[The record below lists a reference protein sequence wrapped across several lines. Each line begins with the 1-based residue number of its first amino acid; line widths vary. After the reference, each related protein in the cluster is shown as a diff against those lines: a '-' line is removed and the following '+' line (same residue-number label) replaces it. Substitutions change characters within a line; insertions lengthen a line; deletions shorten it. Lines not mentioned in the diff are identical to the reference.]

1 MTGMLRRQSM
11 DRLYKDTFKGEME
24 NKNNNIVNNKF
35 ADAFKYGRKCYIYES
50 KEHIEAL
57 LINNKT
63 DPISAVLL
71 NNGTILCVI
80 QGLRKGVAL
89 NRVSYQCAILGLTY
103 HKWTWRKDIDDKI
116 EEDIIDKKYLVEQ
129 HLLILPLLVEME
141 QNKLETNIYT
151 IITSD

>member
-1 MTGMLRRQSM
+1 M
-11 DRLYKDTFKGEME
+11 DRIYKDTFKSEME

-35 ADAFKYGRKCYIYES
+35 ASTFNHGRKCYIYES
-50 KEHIEAL
+50 KEHIEPL

-80 QGLRKGVAL
+80 QGLKRGVAL
-89 NRVSYQCAILGLTY
+89 NRVSYQCAILGLIY
-103 HKWTWRKDIDDKI
+103 HKWTWRTDINDKI
-116 EEDIIDKKYLVEQ
+116 EEDIIDEKYLVEQ

-141 QNKLETNIYT
+141 QNKHETHIP
-151 IITSD
+151 